1 MTIFSIATDHN
12 ITAHAT
18 AAEAKSIAETEP
30 FASAKELGRLAGNW
44 AAAGNLE
51 QSARPEAGEEVHG
64 PESSPERA
72 QRRSLQREDGER
84 VHSIPR

>member
-1 MTIFSIATDHN
+1 MTIFSIAPDNN

-18 AAEAKSIAETEP
+18 AEEAKSIAETEP

-44 AAAGNLE
+44 PAGNLE